1 MNILKKIRSAGEHGN
16 LFEVTIANIEAWINS
31 NFLPDWAL
39 ASIEELVEKEAWN
52 ELNNRF
58 YKYLEFGT
66 GGMRGRT
73 IGEFITKAERGIP
86 LEFEAPQHPAVGA
99 ATLND
104 FNIIRATIGLFHYCE
119 QYLQIKSPND
129 TAAKIVIAHDVRF
142 FSKHLSDL
150 VASTWVQLG
159 GHAEIF
165 SGPRSTPQLSFSVRY
180 LGSTCGVVIT
190 ASHNPPHDNGFKIYF
205 DDGAQVVAPHD
216 VGIIKCVDEVKLADV
231 STYLNKE
238 LDGVVTLPLSL
249 DQAYL
254 DGLEENILDPGLF
267 KKNKLRIVFTPIHG
281 TGGIIS
287 LPLMER
293 FGIEVIPVE
302 QQMKMDPRF
311 PTVKSPNPENAEALS
326 AAIALAKNIK
336 ADLLFGTDPDSD
348 RMGVGVAD
356 EDGEMKLLSGNIIGA
371 LLADYRITKLK
382 ELGVVPKNGS
392 QNAAIIKTFVTTPFQ
407 ESIADIHGIKVIN
420 TLTGFKWI
428 GEKLKIYEEQLRK
441 NLLQTENISLNYD
454 ATSYRKRAELLLRYS
469 TFTIFGGEE
478 SYGYLGTDRVR
489 DKDANA
495 AIVIFCELAAAL
507 KSKGKDFIEHL
518 DELYLKYGYFLEDLL
533 NIYYEGASGAVRI
546 KSILNSYRSHSP
558 TEMGEYKV
566 TKFTD
571 FGKQTLYDADG
582 KEIPKQDFYML
593 ELDNGYSYAVRGS
606 GTEPKIK
613 FYLFA
618 QEEVSEPSE
627 LDTVKRKT
635 ATTLKSLIQA
645 IEDDAHRRA
654 G

>member
-1 MNILKKIRSAGEHGN
+1 MDILKKIRSAGEHGT
-16 LFEVTIANIEAWINS
+16 LFEVTIANIEDWINS
-31 NFLPDWAL
+31 NFLPSWAL
-39 ASIEELVEKEAWN
+39 ASIEELVEKEAWK

-73 IGEFITKAERGIP
+73 IGELITKAEKGIP
-86 LEFEAPQHPAVGA
+86 MEFEAPQHPAVGA

-104 FNIIRATIGLFHYCE
+104 FNIIRATIGLFHYCG
-119 QYLQIKSPND
+119 QYLHKKPVNNE
-129 TAAKIVIAHDVRF
+129 AAKIVIAHDVRF
-142 FSKHLSDL
+142 FSKHFCDL
-150 VASTWVQLG
+150 IASTWVRLG
-159 GHAEIF
+159 GCAEIF

-180 LGSTCGVVIT
+180 LSCTCGVVIT
-190 ASHNPPHDNGFKIYF
+190 ASHNPPHDNGVKIYF
-205 DDGAQVVAPHD
+205 DDGAQIVSPHD
-216 VGIIKCVDEVKLADV
+216 IGIIKCVNEVKL
-231 STYLNKE
+231 SEISPYLNKKM
-238 LDGVVTLPLSL
+238 DGVMTLPLSV

-254 DGLEENILDPGLF
+254 DGLEENILAPELF
-267 KKNKLRIVFTPIHG
+267 KNNKLRIVFTPIHG

-293 FGIEVIPVE
+293 HGIEVISVR

-311 PTVKSPNPENAEALS
+311 PTVQSPNPENFDALS
-326 AAIALAKNIK
+326 EAITLAKNNK
-336 ADLLFGTDPDSD
+336 VDLIFGTDPDSD

-356 EDGEMKLLSGNIIGA
+356 GDGEIQLLNGNIIGA
-371 LLADYRITKLK
+371 LLADYRINKLK
-382 ELGVVPKNGS
+382 ELGIIPQNGCH
-392 QNAAIIKTFVTTPFQ
+392 NAAILKTFVTTPLQ

-428 GEKLKIYEEQLRK
+428 GEKLKIYEEQLK
-441 NLLQTENISLNYD
+441 KYLLETKGIDLSYD
-454 ATSYRKRAELLLRYS
+454 TTSYRKRSELLLRYS

-495 AIVIFCELAAAL
+495 AIVIFCELAADL
-507 KSKGKDFIEHL
+507 KSKGKDFIVHL

-533 NIYYEGASGAVRI
+533 NIYYEGASGTVRI
-546 KSILNSYRSHSP
+546 KTILDSYRSNPP
-558 TEMGEYKV
+558 TKMGEFEV
-566 TKFTD
+566 TNITD
-571 FGKQTLYDADG
+571 FGKQELYDSDG
-582 KEIPKQDFYML
+582 KEIPKQDFYIF

-618 QEEVSEPSE
+618 HEDVSEPSE
-627 LDTVKRKT
+627 LIAVKRNA
-635 ATTLKSLIQA
+635 ATTLKRLIRA
-645 IEDDAHRRA
+645 IEGDAHRRA

>member
-1 MNILKKIRSAGEHGN
+1 MNILNKIRSAGEHGN
-16 LFEVTIANIEAWINS
+16 LFEVTIANLEAWINS
-31 NFLPDWAL
+31 NFLPDWAV
-39 ASIEELVEKEAWN
+39 ASIEELVEREAWN

-86 LEFEAPQHPAVGA
+86 LEFESPQHPAVGA

-104 FNIIRATIGLFHYCE
+104 FNIIRATIGLFYYCE
-119 QYLQIKSPND
+119 QYLQKNSPD
-129 TAAKIVIAHDVRF
+129 DRVPKIVIAHDVRF
-142 FSKHLSDL
+142 FSKHFCEL
-150 VASTWVQLG
+150 VASTWVRLG
-159 GHAEIF
+159 GRAEIF

-216 VGIIKCVDEVKLADV
+216 TGIIKCVDEVKLADV
-231 STYLNKE
+231 STFLIKE
-238 LDGVVTLPLSL
+238 LDEVVTLPLSL

-302 QQMKMDPRF
+302 QQIKMDPRF

-326 AAIALAKNIK
+326 EAIALAKNVR

-356 EDGEMKLLSGNIIGA
+356 KNGEMKLLSGNIIGA

-382 ELGVVPKNGS
+382 ELGVVSPNGS

-407 ESIADIHGIKVIN
+407 DSIADIHGIKVIN

-428 GEKLKIYEEQLRK
+428 GEKLKIYEDQLREK
-441 NLLQTENISLNYD
+441 ILHTQNISLNYD
-454 ATSYRKRAELLLRYS
+454 TTSYRKRAELLLRYS

-507 KSKGKDFIEHL
+507 KSKGKDIIEHL
-518 DELYLKYGYFLEDLL
+518 DELYLKYGYYLEDLL
-533 NIYYEGASGAVRI
+533 NIYYEGASGAARI
-546 KSILNSYRSHSP
+546 KSILNSYRSHPP
-558 TEMGEYKV
+558 TEIGEYKV

-571 FGKQTLYDADG
+571 FGKQTLHDSDG

-618 QEEVSEPSE
+618 QEEVSEPGE
-627 LDTVKRKT
+627 LDSVKRKT
-635 ATTLKSLIQA
+635 AITLKSLNQA